1 MGFLKSKVF
10 RAKSDTT
17 IACVHCG
24 TTKGL
29 KMIPH
34 RDRKEYIVGWLFTC
48 YNCVDLMV
56 DKTVA
61 IGEPKTFEDY
71 WK

>member
-24 TTKGL
+24 KPRGL

-34 RDRKEYIVGWLFTC
+34 RDKRDCIVGWLFAC
-48 YNCVDLMV
+48 YLCVDLMV
-56 DKTVA
+56 EKTVA

-71 WK
+71 FK

>member
-1 MGFLKSKVF
+1 MGYLKSKVF

-17 IACVHCG
+17 IACVHC
-24 TTKGL
+24 TKTKGL

-34 RDRKEYIVGWLFTC
+34 RNRNDCIVGWLFVC

-61 IGEPKTFEDY
+61 IGEPTTFKDY
-71 WK
+71 FK